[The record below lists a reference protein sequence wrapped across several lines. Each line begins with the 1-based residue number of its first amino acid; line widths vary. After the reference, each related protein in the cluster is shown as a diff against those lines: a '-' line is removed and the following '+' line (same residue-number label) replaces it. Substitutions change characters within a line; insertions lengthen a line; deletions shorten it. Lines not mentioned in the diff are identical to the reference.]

1 MPAAH
6 DRGGWPDETP
16 IDRTEHEYSDWER
29 RVDAVHQVLGARGVR
44 TTDEMR
50 RAIESL
56 APGDLR
62 VAVLLRKMD
71 RRAGNSADREGNPDD

>member
-29 RVDAVHQVLGARGVR
+29 RVDAVHQVLGARVSK
-44 TTDEMR
+44 EHR
-50 RAIESL
+50 RNEEGDRESG
-56 APGDLR
+56 AGDL
-62 VAVLLRKMD
+62 
-71 RRAGNSADREGNPDD
+71 